1 MAPCFID
8 HVAQKSAEICCVSA
22 YPGNSFED
30 HVLRRHIWTSLI
42 PSTLPLSGDVD
53 FAALA
58 MRYELSGGFI
68 KKLGSCWGEIRDA
81 HRLKTQVLH
90 RPIGHSYIFFR
101 HVTQLFPR
109 CSLSVKTP
117 AVKPCIVYIIVLL
130 CSVGSKQCQQLSGYL
145 PPLLL

>member
-1 MAPCFID
+1 MAGVIWR
-8 HVAQKSAEICCVSA
+8 HVLLTMLHRNLLKSAEICCVSA

-90 RPIGHSYIFFR
+90 RPIGHSYIFF
-101 HVTQLFPR
+101 
-109 CSLSVKTP
+109 
-117 AVKPCIVYIIVLL
+117 
-130 CSVGSKQCQQLSGYL
+130 SGM
-145 PPLLL
+145 

>member
-1 MAPCFID
+1 MAGVVWR
-8 HVAQKSAEICCVSA
+8 HVLLTMLHRNLLKSAA
-22 YPGNSFED
+22 YPGDPGNSFED

-81 HRLKTQVLH
+81 AHRLQTQVLH

-109 CSLSVKTP
+109 CSLSSSFHP
-117 AVKPCIVYIIVLL
+117 F
-130 CSVGSKQCQQLSGYL
+130 Q
-145 PPLLL
+145 